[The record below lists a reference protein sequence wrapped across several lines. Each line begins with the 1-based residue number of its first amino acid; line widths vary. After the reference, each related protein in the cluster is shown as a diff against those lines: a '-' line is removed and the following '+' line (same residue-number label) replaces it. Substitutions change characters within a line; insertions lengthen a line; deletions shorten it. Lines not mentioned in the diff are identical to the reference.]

1 MPHKI
6 FINGQDDPDIK
17 HFCQKSGL
25 ESTREPKLV
34 VVIDK
39 APIYLEPNLEQGYA
53 AYQTPSELP
62 SQRVSVSLVR
72 QISVEFEENR
82 NGWSAPTRE
91 YDPVRWEGW
100 KISG

>member
-53 AYQTPSELP
+53 AIPDAERTTLSE
-62 SQRVSVSLVR
+62 SVSILGATN
-72 QISVEFEENR
+72 FC
-82 NGWSAPTRE
+82 
-91 YDPVRWEGW
+91 
-100 KISG
+100 

>member
-17 HFCQKSGL
+17 TFYQKSGL

-39 APIYLEPNLEQGYA
+39 VPLDPNLEQGYA
-53 AYQTPSELP
+53 AYQTTSELP
-62 SQRVSVSLVR
+62 PHRVSVSLVR
-72 QISVEFEENR
+72 HISVEYEENR
-82 NGWSAPTRE
+82 NE
-91 YDPVRWEGW
+91 
-100 KISG
+100 